1 MPQPYRIF
9 FPIGLVYA
17 IWGVSVWLLFN
28 LGWISYPMPIHAD
41 LMIVGFLFSFS
52 LGFLMTAVP
61 RFTGA
66 PQARRWEMAVA
77 ILLSFG
83 SFAGVYP
90 NAVAIAILAF
100 LAFFF
105 LSRFRSRT
113 YSPPKHFVFIP
124 LGLLLGLAGAV
135 LLTMGSMVGR
145 VFLYQGTMLCFVLG
159 VGGKL
164 VSALL
169 GWSAPPLVQIESGIP
184 TKRSRFSHLDITLP
198 VAFLIAG
205 FLLELTEWQMPA
217 RGLRALSATYVGLSA
232 WKLFR
237 RPKIRGRLSNWLW
250 VSCWG
255 LVSGLWLYALSTPLG
270 THGLHLMF
278 ICGFGLMTL
287 IIASRVTLAHGG
299 YDLELESKSP
309 SIRWMGIFLLAAAA
323 TRVTAPLTPSYL
335 HHLAYA
341 AGAWLVALLIWSS
354 AFVPRMIKISKS

>member
-1 MPQPYRIF
+1 
-9 FPIGLVYA
+9 
-17 IWGVSVWLLFN
+17 
-28 LGWISYPMPIHAD
+28 MPIHAN
-41 LMIVGFLFSFS
+41 LMIVGFLFSYS

-66 PQARRWEMAVA
+66 AHARRWEIAVA
-77 ILLSFG
+77 VVLSLS
-83 SFAGVYP
+83 SFSGVYP
-90 NAVAIAILAF
+90 NAIAMAVLAF

-105 LSRFRSRT
+105 LSRIRTRT

-124 LGLLLGLAGAV
+124 LGLLLGLAGAA
-135 LLTMGSMVGR
+135 LMMMGSLAGR

-169 GWSAPPLVQIESGIP
+169 GWSAPPLVQIETAHTG
-184 TKRSRFSHLDITLP
+184 KRGCLISFDVALP
-198 VAFLIAG
+198 VALLTAG
-205 FLLELTEWQMPA
+205 FLLEFTAWQMLA
-217 RGLRALSATYVGLSA
+217 RILRALSATYVGLSA
-232 WKLFR
+232 WKLFQ

-250 VSCWG
+250 ISCWG
-255 LVSGLWLYALSTPLG
+255 LVSGSWLYALSTLLG

-299 YDLELESKSP
+299 YDLELESKSR
-309 SIRWMGIFLLAAAA
+309 SIRWMGVFILAAAL

-335 HHLAYA
+335 HHLTYA
-341 AGAWLVALLIWSS
+341 AGAWLIALLIWS
-354 AFVPRMIKISKS
+354 AVFVPRMIMMQSPLKKE